1 MERPFTII
9 QENMMNR
16 FIIADPKKCIGC
28 HTCEVACV
36 VSHQEQETGIATVV
50 KDEFFPRIH
59 VLKGYTISTAVICRQ
74 CEDAPC
80 ANVCPNGAISR
91 KDDFVYVDQS
101 KCIGCKTCVIAC
113 PYGTME
119 VIIRPVAQQTTA
131 LNTIPQYRAEAHKC
145 DLCHTREGGPACVEV
160 CPTEA
165 LMIVDRN
172 KMDEIIKE
180 RRRRA
185 AFEMPADIL
194 S

>member
-1 MERPFTII
+1 
-9 QENMMNR
+9 MNR

-36 VSHQEQETGIATVV
+36 VSHQEQETGIETMI
-50 KDEFFPRIH
+50 KDGFYPRIH
-59 VLKGYTISTAVICRQ
+59 VMKGYTISTAVVCRQ

-91 KDDFVYVDQS
+91 KDDFVCVDQA

-119 VIIRPVAQQTTA
+119 VISRPVEQQQMTA
-131 LNTIPQYRAEAHKC
+131 LNTVQQYRAEAHKC
-145 DLCHTREGGPACVEV
+145 DLCHTRENGPACVEV
-160 CPTEA
+160 CPTHA
-165 LMIVDRN
+165 LIVVDRN
-172 KMDEIIKE
+172 RMDELVKE

-185 AFEMPADIL
+185 AFDMPHDL
-194 S
+194 LP

>member
-1 MERPFTII
+1 
-9 QENMMNR
+9 MNR

-59 VLKGYTISTAVICRQ
+59 VLKGYTVSTAVVCRQ

-91 KDDFVYVDQS
+91 KDDLVYVDQS

-119 VIIRPVAQQTTA
+119 VISRQVDQQVTA
-131 LNTIPQYRAEAHKC
+131 LSTIPQYRSEAHKC

-165 LMIVDRN
+165 LMVVDRN
-172 KMDEIIKE
+172 RMDEIVKE

-185 AFEMPADIL
+185 AFEIPPDIL
-194 S
+194 L

>member
-1 MERPFTII
+1 
-9 QENMMNR
+9 MNR

-36 VSHQEQETGIATVV
+36 VSHQEQETGIETVV
-50 KDEFFPRIH
+50 KDGFYPRIH
-59 VLKGYTISTAVICRQ
+59 VMKGYTISTAVVCRQ

-91 KDDFVYVDQS
+91 KDDFVYVDQA

-119 VIIRPVAQQTTA
+119 VISRPVEQQQMTA
-131 LNTIPQYRAEAHKC
+131 LNTIQQYRAEAHKC
-145 DLCHTREGGPACVEV
+145 DLCHTRENGPACVEV
-160 CPTEA
+160 CPTQA
-165 LMIVDRN
+165 LIVVDRN
-172 KMDEIIKE
+172 LMDELVKE

-185 AFEMPADIL
+185 AFDMPHDL
-194 S
+194 LP

>member
-1 MERPFTII
+1 
-9 QENMMNR
+9 MNR
-16 FIIADPKKCIGC
+16 VIIADPKKCIGC

-36 VSHQEQETGIATVV
+36 VSHQEQETGIETVV

-59 VLKGYTISTAVICRQ
+59 VMKGYTISTAVVCRQ

-91 KDDFVYVDQS
+91 KDDFVYVDQT

-119 VIIRPVAQQTTA
+119 VISRPVAQQITA

-145 DLCHTREGGPACVEV
+145 DLCHTRAGGPACVEV
-160 CPTEA
+160 CPTHA
-165 LMIVDRN
+165 LMVVDRN
-172 KMDEIIKE
+172 KMDEIVKE

-185 AFEMPADIL
+185 AFEMPADL
-194 S
+194 MS

>member
-1 MERPFTII
+1 
-9 QENMMNR
+9 MNR

-36 VSHQEQETGIATVV
+36 VSHQEQETGIETMI
-50 KDEFFPRIH
+50 KDGFYPRIH
-59 VLKGYTISTAVICRQ
+59 VMKGYTISTAVVCRQ

-91 KDDFVYVDQS
+91 KDDFVYVDQA

-119 VIIRPVAQQTTA
+119 VISRPVEQPQMTA
-131 LNTIPQYRAEAHKC
+131 LNTVQQYRAEAHKC
-145 DLCHTREGGPACVEV
+145 DLCHTRENGPACVEV
-160 CPTEA
+160 CPTHA
-165 LMIVDRN
+165 LIVVDRN
-172 KMDEIIKE
+172 RMDELVKE

-185 AFEMPADIL
+185 AFDMPHDL
-194 S
+194 LP

>member
-1 MERPFTII
+1 
-9 QENMMNR
+9 MNR

-36 VSHQEQETGIATVV
+36 VSHQEQETGIETMI
-50 KDEFFPRIH
+50 KDGFYPRIH
-59 VLKGYTISTAVICRQ
+59 VMKGYTISTAVVCRQ

-91 KDDFVYVDQS
+91 KNDFVYVDQA

-119 VIIRPVAQQTTA
+119 VISRPVEQQQMTA
-131 LNTIPQYRAEAHKC
+131 LNTVQQYRAEAHKC
-145 DLCHTREGGPACVEV
+145 DLCHTRENGPACVEV
-160 CPTEA
+160 CPTHA
-165 LMIVDRN
+165 LIVIDRN
-172 KMDEIIKE
+172 LMDELVKE

-185 AFEMPADIL
+185 AFDMPHDL
-194 S
+194 LP

>member
-1 MERPFTII
+1 
-9 QENMMNR
+9 MNR

-36 VSHQEQETGIATVV
+36 VSHQEQETGIETVV

-59 VLKGYTISTAVICRQ
+59 VMKGYTISTAVVCRQ

-91 KDDFVYVDQS
+91 KDDFVYVDQT

-119 VIIRPVAQQTTA
+119 VVSRPVAQQTTA
-131 LNTIPQYRAEAHKC
+131 LNTIPQYRAEGHKC
-145 DLCHTREGGPACVEV
+145 DLCHTRAGGPACVEV
-160 CPTEA
+160 CPTNA
-165 LMIVDRN
+165 LMVVDRN
-172 KMDEIIKE
+172 KMDEIVKE

-185 AFEMPADIL
+185 AFEMPADL
-194 S
+194 MS